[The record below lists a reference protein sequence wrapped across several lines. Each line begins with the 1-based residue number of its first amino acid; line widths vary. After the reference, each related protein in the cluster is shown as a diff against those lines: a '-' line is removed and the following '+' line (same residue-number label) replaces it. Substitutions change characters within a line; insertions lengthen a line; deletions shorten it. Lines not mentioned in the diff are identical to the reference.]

1 MAVPPRSIDGKRMTK
16 TCLIKF
22 FVWLHR
28 NQRRWEHNQQIGL
41 LTVQQTWQTP
51 HSTSNQ
57 PSAARS
63 DPSPFN
69 ASCLVQVQAK
79 TRTQSLMLPSPQS
92 RQKQDHKVSYRYSSP
107 LQKRIHWQNKSRTPN
122 LKNLGKYTL
131 HQQYI
136 LQLPQWNF
144 WIWIE
149 KLNQSKAEYL

>member
-69 ASCLVQVQAK
+69 ASCLVHSPSKNNKNTKFNAAWSKQKQERKCCLVQAK
-79 TRTQSLMLPSPQS
+79 TRTQSLMLPSP
-92 RQKQDHKVSYRYSSP
+92 SP
-107 LQKRIHWQNKSRTPN
+107 DRNKIT
-122 LKNLGKYTL
+122 KYPIDT
-131 HQQYI
+131 H
-136 LQLPQWNF
+136 PHCRREF
-144 WIWIE
+144 HTD
-149 KLNQSKAEYL
+149 

>member
-1 MAVPPRSIDGKRMTK
+1 MKVPPRSIDGKRMTK

-57 PSAARS
+57 QSAARS

-79 TRTQSLMLPSPQS
+79 TTRTQSLTLPSPSKNKNTKFNAAWSKQKTRTQMLPSPG
-92 RQKQDHKVSYRYSSP
+92 K
-107 LQKRIHWQNKSRTPN
+107 NKDTKFN
-122 LKNLGKYTL
+122 
-131 HQQYI
+131 
-136 LQLPQWNF
+136 
-144 WIWIE
+144 
-149 KLNQSKAEYL
+149 AA